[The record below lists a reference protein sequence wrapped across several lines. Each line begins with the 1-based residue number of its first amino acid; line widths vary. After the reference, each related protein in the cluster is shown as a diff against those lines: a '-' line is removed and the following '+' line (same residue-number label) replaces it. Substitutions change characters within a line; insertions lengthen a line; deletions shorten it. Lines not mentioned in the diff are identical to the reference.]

1 MSLFDHLEEFRNRV
15 FIAVAAWVLAAGVMF
30 IFRFEVLDWLQRPL
44 PDGMTLTYF
53 TILEPFVASMQIAS
67 FFGLVVASP
76 VVVAQVWGFIA
87 PGLYPDERR
96 YAVPFIMLT
105 ALAFAAGVAFSYY
118 VVLPITIP
126 VLLSFLGDAA
136 QGLLSIGRYIG
147 NVLMLLAVFGV
158 MFELP
163 VLAFLLARIGIVRY
177 ELLQRTRRHA
187 LVILLILAAAMSPSG
202 DPFNFA
208 LVAVPLV
215 VLYELSIVVVRFSER
230 RVPRGEADE
239 ATLT

>member
-76 VVVAQVWGFIA
+76 VVVAQIWGFIA

>member
-1 MSLFDHLEEFRNRV
+1 
-15 FIAVAAWVLAAGVMF
+15 
-30 IFRFEVLDWLQRPL
+30 
-44 PDGMTLTYF
+44 
-53 TILEPFVASMQIAS
+53 
-67 FFGLVVASP
+67 
-76 VVVAQVWGFIA
+76 
-87 PGLYPDERR
+87 
-96 YAVPFIMLT
+96 
-105 ALAFAAGVAFSYY
+105 
-118 VVLPITIP
+118 
-126 VLLSFLGDAA
+126 
-136 QGLLSIGRYIG
+136 
-147 NVLMLLAVFGV
+147 